1 VRPGIAAAVVADGKR
16 NWPGRR
22 DRMSFVKEFREF
34 AVKGNAI
41 DMAVGIIIGGAF
53 GKIVSSLVND
63 VVMPPLGLLLGRVDF
78 TNLFVTLGEGSY
90 PTLAAAK
97 EAGAPILAYGSF
109 LQSALDFFILALVLF
124 MIVRAMNRLRRKYE
138 ETPAPAAPPEEI
150 VLLRQIRDSLQAR

>member
-1 VRPGIAAAVVADGKR
+1 
-16 NWPGRR
+16 
-22 DRMSFVKEFREF
+22 MSLATEFREF

-63 VVMPPLGLLLGRVDF
+63 VIMPPLGLLLGGVDF
-78 TNLFVTLGEGSY
+78 TSMFFNLGDGDF

-109 LQSALDFFILALVLF
+109 FQAAIDFLILTLVLF
-124 MIVRAMNRLRRKYE
+124 LIVRAMNRLRRKE
-138 ETPAPAAPPEEI
+138 EPAPAPAPAEEV
-150 VLLRQIRDSLQAR
+150 VLLREIRDSLKTR